1 MALCMCISSK
11 ELFFPHFLPSS
22 YYTSNLREQVA
33 SYAQKRTDD
42 VGQVDYVRQIKWWE
56 ILKLRHK
63 DVFTSGYLK
72 IPVTNSFVFYIIR
85 NQRQNWPRNRVLA
98 TIMNHV
104 LNHLLRACFFI
115 KKLVILLVLGIFY
128 T

>member
-1 MALCMCISSK
+1 MALYMCISSK

-33 SYAQKRTDD
+33 SNAQKRTDD

-63 DVFTSGYLK
+63 DVITSGYLK
-72 IPVTNSFVFYIIR
+72 IPITNSFVFNVVR
-85 NQRQNWPRNRVLA
+85 NHFSCISSHVCNNSDKLFR
-98 TIMNHV
+98 TI
-104 LNHLLRACFFI
+104 A
-115 KKLVILLVLGIFY
+115 
-128 T
+128 

>member
-1 MALCMCISSK
+1 MALYMCISSK

-33 SYAQKRTDD
+33 SNAQKRTDD

-85 NQRQNWPRNRVLA
+85 NHYSCIFPQVRNNFVR
-98 TIMNHV
+98 
-104 LNHLLRACFFI
+104 
-115 KKLVILLVLGIFY
+115 
-128 T
+128 